1 MKKVFV
7 IFMIITCMLVTF
19 CMAGCGNSANVT
31 SGADDKNPE
40 ESRDLAVDFTKLR
53 RGVNLSALEDPNK
66 YSKFLFEDDTYTNIA
81 EKGFDHVRFPVDFRN
96 YAKKDGTL
104 NDRKMKD
111 VDRVIKAA
119 NEAGLVV
126 FLDFH
131 GWADL
136 NTIKGDDILFMKIW
150 SGLAERY
157 KDYKHN
163 DMLIFEL
170 INEPH
175 TTEGGNLDM
184 TSLSMLQCFT
194 ANAIREISPN
204 RSICFATTEWNSPW
218 TLKKYKLSPM
228 MNYDNVIVAL
238 HTYATLEFTHQ
249 NMAWM
254 NNLGTIVKL
263 DDNILGELKKTL
275 NDIVDFKKET
285 GVPVILN
292 EFGFNTEPDI
302 IPYEDQARYVQ
313 TVVDILGKQDIPCTW
328 WPYISG
334 EFAIYKKTSMFG
346 KYQWNDTVV
355 DILIAE

>member
-1 MKKVFV
+1 MKIKS
-7 IFMIITCMLVTF
+7 ILSLVL
-19 CMAGCGNSANVT
+19 AGCILLAGCQANEPEKTISSESTVNGNY
-31 SGADDKNPE
+31 
-40 ESRDLAVDFTKLR
+40 DLAVDFTKLR
-53 RGVNLSALEDPNK
+53 RGVNLSALEDPQK
-66 YSKFLFEDDTYTNIA
+66 YSKFLFDDDTYTNIA

-111 VDRVIKAA
+111 VDSVIKAA

-150 SGLAERY
+150 KGIAERY

-175 TTEGGNLDM
+175 ITEGGNLDM
-184 TSLSMLQCFT
+184 TSLSIIQCLT
-194 ANAIREISPN
+194 ANTIREISPN
-204 RSICFATTEWNSPW
+204 RTICFATTEWNSPW
-218 TLKKYKLSPM
+218 TLKTYKTSPM
-228 MNYDNVIVAL
+228 MNYENVIVAV

-254 NNLGTIVKL
+254 NNLGVIVKL
-263 DDNILGELKKTL
+263 DDNILTELKKQL
-275 NDIVDFKKET
+275 KDIVDFKKET

-292 EFGFNTEPDI
+292 EFGFNTEPDT

-313 TVVDILGKQDIPCTW
+313 TVVDILGEQDIPCTW
-328 WPYISG
+328 WPYLSG

-355 DILIAE
+355 DILVAE